1 MEFNKNIKI
10 AFFNNKLKKELFRQI
25 NLLSYNN
32 KELIKK
38 TWNGKQKFKKL
49 TFEEDLD
56 LPLTDSEN
64 DELSEGTSDDSSG
77 ELSDNIIQ

>member
-1 MEFNKNIKI
+1 LEFNKNIKI

-32 KELIKK
+32 KDLVKS
-38 TWNGKQKFKKL
+38 TWNGKQKFHKKI

-56 LPLTDSEN
+56 LPPSDSED
-64 DELSEGTSDDSSG
+64 DESTNESSTSD
-77 ELSDNIIQ
+77 